1 MFKKL
6 LFFPV
11 IMLILVFSFSDLS
24 AEIIPLKKP
33 FLSKEEKEQKLLKD
47 TLKPIQKPKLKIK
60 VENSEIVK
68 NKISKKLNLILPK
81 KKTFNSRIA
90 KTKS

>member
-33 FLSKEEKEQKLLKD
+33 LLSKEEKEQSLLKD
-47 TLKPIQKPKLKIK
+47 TLKPIQKPKPKIK
-60 VENSEIVK
+60 VKKSEIVK